1 MTHFVKSFIQNNKD
15 FINNE
20 NWYAVSREWYE
31 AAERVI
37 LFDEPEWFMEF
48 CDVLNSVGINY
59 LSDSTEDR
67 KKIIELNL
75 IPEFNN
81 FVASTAKTRFK
92 EQLTFGL
99 ASTLGL
105 NDETI
110 ESIADN
116 IAQTFNLHI
125 DFEHYEKLGQ

>member
-15 FINNE
+15 LINDE

-31 AAERVI
+31 AAERTS
-37 LFDEPEWFMEF
+37 LFDEPEWFKEF
-48 CDVLNSVGINY
+48 CHTLHVADINY
-59 LSDSTEDR
+59 LEESSEDR

-75 IPEFNN
+75 IPEFNK
-81 FVASTAKTRFK
+81 FMSSIAKTRFK
-92 EQLTFGL
+92 EQFTFGL

-105 NDETI
+105 SDATI

-116 IAQTFNLHI
+116 VAQTFNLHI
-125 DFEHYEKLGQ
+125 DFEHYEKLG

>member
-31 AAERVI
+31 AAERTS

-48 CDVLNSVGINY
+48 CHVLHVADINY
-59 LSDSTEDR
+59 LEESREDR

-75 IPEFNN
+75 IPEFNK
-81 FVASTAKTRFK
+81 FVSSAAKTRFK
-92 EQLTFGL
+92 EQFTFGL

-105 NDETI
+105 SNATI
-110 ESIADN
+110 ESIADSV
-116 IAQTFNLHI
+116 AQTFNLHI
-125 DFEHYEKLGQ
+125 DFEHYEKLG